1 MIYLLLFFEFF
12 KTGLFSIGGGL
23 ATIPFL
29 YDMADKTGWF
39 TYAQIADMIAISEST
54 PGPLGAKMAVFAGFQ
69 TAGVPGGIAA
79 VIGLILPSV
88 IIILTIAKFLKEFRE
103 NRYVCD
109 TLYGLRPASTALI
122 AAACASVIKISLFD
136 IDLFNKTGKLSDLF
150 IFFSIALAVA
160 VFLLTNKFKKIHPI
174 VFIAVSGVAGIIAG
188 EAGLI

>member
-39 TYAQIADMIAISEST
+39 TYTQLADIIAISEST
-54 PGPLGAKMAVFAGFQ
+54 PGPLGVKMAVFAGYQ
-69 TAGVPGGIAA
+69 TAGAAGGVTA

-88 IIILTIAKFLKEFRE
+88 IVILLIARFLRAFRE

-109 TLYGLRPASTALI
+109 TLYGLRAASTALI
-122 AAACASVIKISLFD
+122 AAACASIIKISLL
-136 IDLFNKTGKLSDLF
+136 DLQLFKQTGKLSDLF
-150 IFFSIALAVA
+150 TFFSIAVAVA
-160 VFLLTNKFKKIHPI
+160 AFILMSKFKKIHPI
-174 VFIAVSGVAGIIAG
+174 IFIAISGLAGIIAG
-188 EAGLI
+188 ELGVI